1 MATSRSRSP
10 GGGSDT
16 RTEVRR
22 PYADDADRRPPPDF
36 VDERSLQSP
45 SGMELGSRAADGQR
59 QAAAAAQRLY
69 ESLDQRTL
77 ELLELRRAPR
87 ALHSRGW
94 LLRRALLV
102 ADLLGLTIA
111 FVAAQHLYAARV
123 HGPDHVAAID
133 ELLIFLASLP
143 AWVVAA
149 RLYGLYDRDE
159 ERADHSTVDDLIG
172 VFHLVTVGTFTLI
185 AISHLTSWFEPPLS
199 KLLIFWLLA
208 VALVTMA
215 RVAARAFCRRRLTY
229 LQNTI
234 IVGAGPV
241 GQRLAMK
248 LMKHPEYGINLVGFV
263 DSQPKEPIA
272 GLDRLT
278 MLGEPKHLPE
288 LVTLLDVERVIVAF
302 THDPVEHSL
311 DLIRTINKLGVQV
324 DIVPRFFDVLGPRV
338 DAYTIEG
345 VPLWALPPVRLTPSA
360 RLVKRA
366 IDIAGAFSGLL
377 LLSPLLLVVAI
388 AIKLDSPGPVFF
400 RQPRVGERG
409 RVFRIW
415 KFRSMTVD
423 ADEHKHEVAH
433 LNKHLAPGGDPR
445 MFKISHDPRATR
457 VGAWLRRSS
466 VDELPQLINVLVGEM
481 SLVGPRPLILE
492 EHAFVD
498 EWAKR
503 RLDLRPGMTGLWQVL
518 GSDAIGFDEM
528 VRLDYRYV
536 TRWSL
541 WRDIVLLVQTVPAVL
556 RRRTAAHSSS

>member
-1 MATSRSRSP
+1 
-10 GGGSDT
+10 
-16 RTEVRR
+16 
-22 PYADDADRRPPPDF
+22 
-36 VDERSLQSP
+36 
-45 SGMELGSRAADGQR
+45 MELGAQAADGQR
-59 QAAAAAQRLY
+59 RAAVATQRLY
-69 ESLDQRTL
+69 ESLDPRTL

-87 ALHSRGW
+87 SLRGRGW
-94 LLRRALLV
+94 LLRRALV
-102 ADLLGLTIA
+102 CADLLGLTIA
-111 FVAAQHLYAARV
+111 FVAAQHLYAFRV
-123 HGPDHVAAID
+123 NGHDHVNAMG
-133 ELLIFLASLP
+133 ELLLFLISLP

-159 ERADHSTVDDLIG
+159 ERADHSTADDFVG
-172 VFHLVTVGTFTLI
+172 VFHLVSIGTFALI
-185 AISHLTSWFEPPLS
+185 AVSHLTSWFVPPLS
-199 KLLIFWLLA
+199 KLLLFWLIA
-208 VALVTMA
+208 VVSVTVA
-215 RVAARAFCRRRLTY
+215 RAAARAFCRRRLTY

-241 GQRLAMK
+241 GQRLALK

-263 DSQPKEPIA
+263 DNEPKKPID
-272 GLDRLT
+272 GLDHIT
-278 MLGEPKHLPE
+278 MLGEPHDLPE

-345 VPLWALPPVRLTPSA
+345 VPLWALPPVHLTPSA

-366 IDIAGAFSGLL
+366 IDLAGAFFGLL
-377 LLSPLLLVVAI
+377 ILAPVFLVVAI
-388 AIKLDSPGPVFF
+388 AIKVDSPGPVFF
-400 RQPRVGERG
+400 RQLRVGERG

-415 KFRSMTVD
+415 KFRSMSVD
-423 ADEHKHEVAH
+423 ADEHKEEYAH

-445 MFKISHDPRATR
+445 MFKISDDPRATR
-457 VGAWLRRSS
+457 VGAWLRRYTL
-466 VDELPQLINVLVGEM
+466 DELPQLINVAIGEM

-492 EHAFVD
+492 EDALVD

-503 RLDLRPGMTGLWQVL
+503 RLELRPGMTGLWQVL
-518 GSDAIGFDEM
+518 GSDTISFDDM

-541 WRDIVLLVQTVPAVL
+541 WRDILLLVQTVPAVI
-556 RRRTAAHSSS
+556 RRRAAASRSLS